1 MNRLLSLVALLGL
14 SGLGINLSAQQTP
27 SQTPSQTPAAP
38 DSQASPSTAT
48 PSAPSPDSAMP
59 QAQADATN
67 SQPSARAF
75 EGKIQKSGSELV
87 LEENTTE
94 TAYKL
99 DDQDKAKKFEGK
111 DVRVMAT
118 MDPKT
123 NKLHV
128 VDITRADT
136 R

>member
-38 DSQASPSTAT
+38 DSQAS

>member
-27 SQTPSQTPAAP
+27 SQTPSQAPAAS
-38 DSQASPSTAT
+38 DSQASPSTETPPAT
-48 PSAPSPDSAMP
+48 SPDSAMT
-59 QAQADATN
+59 QGQTDATN

-75 EGKIQKSGSELV
+75 EGKIQKSGTELV
-87 LEENTTE
+87 LEESTTE
-94 TAYKL
+94 TPYKL

-123 NKLHV
+123 KQLHV
-128 VDITRADT
+128 VDITRVDT